1 MKANELRIGN
11 LVLDGKNK
19 IIEVDSIS
27 ELGINIE
34 HGSLTLFFEPFNS
47 FGITDNNDVI
57 KPIPLTKEWLLK
69 FGFLIEENGDVDFS
83 FDFINYGLSKFEI
96 DQKYYL
102 HIDGNFDRTET
113 DTRIEYVHSLQ
124 NLFFALT
131 GEELTISNA
140 N

>member
-1 MKANELRIGN
+1 MKASELRIGN
-11 LVLDGKNK
+11 LVKKGNDLCTVKGYYDNLFIVEDNEK
-19 IIEVDSIS
+19 IEFKSNV
-27 ELGINIE
+27 
-34 HGSLTLFFEPFNS
+34 F
-47 FGITDNNDVI
+47 DNI
-57 KPIPLTKEWLLK
+57 KPIPLTEEWLLK